1 MNFIEF
7 ISWLFNINSRHTKE
21 SMKYEKSGIGMRIGV
36 IIFLLVLIGSTIGL
50 EYWCISL
57 LKSNFGIG
65 VVVLLFLSLPIL
77 AVTVEYCS
85 LYSSIGF
92 RMAILGTIESV
103 AKKIDKKI
111 EQNKIEKGE
120 IDILEVAPDQ
130 TKKAKNYKWLDL
142 IVGILSAIFAI
153 GTIILVIVC
162 AVAWI

>member
-7 ISWLFNINSRHTKE
+7 ISWLFDINSRHTKE

-77 AVTVEYCS
+77 AVTV
-85 LYSSIGF
+85 GF
-92 RMAILGTIESV
+92 RMAIWGTIESV